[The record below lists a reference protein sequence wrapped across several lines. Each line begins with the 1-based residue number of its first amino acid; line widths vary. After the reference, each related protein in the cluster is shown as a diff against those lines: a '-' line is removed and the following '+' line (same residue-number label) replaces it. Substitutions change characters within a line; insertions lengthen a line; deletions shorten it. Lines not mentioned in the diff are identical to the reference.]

1 MDLTTA
7 AATAIFLFT
16 MGVVAA
22 GKFPGLRV
30 DRTGAA
36 VIGAALMI
44 GVGVLTP
51 QQAYAAV
58 NLDTIALLFGM
69 MIVAANLRLSGFF
82 GLVSAWVVR
91 HVRRPIWL
99 LSAIVAVSGVF
110 SAFFVNDTI
119 CLVLTPLV
127 CHVTAR
133 LKRNAVPYLL
143 AVAMAANIG
152 SAATITGNPQNML
165 IGSVSHLSFG
175 AFAAVLS
182 PIAAIGLVVTVAVL
196 SLLYRSE
203 FASGAR
209 LAEVEEQVRVRP
221 PLLWRSALVAAAMVV
236 FFFLGQPVPK
246 VALLAG
252 AFLLITRR
260 VRPEAVYRQ
269 IDFSLLVMFAGLF
282 VVVAG
287 IEQTP
292 WLSDLLAMAQR
303 MQLERVPVLSAL
315 AAVLSNLVSNVP
327 AVLMLRPFVTHFHDP
342 HRGWLVLA
350 MASTLAGNFTITGSV
365 ANLIVV
371 QRARQEGVRVSF
383 REYFRAGAPLTVI
396 TIAIGILMLSL

>member
-7 AATAIFLFT
+7 AATNIFLFT

-22 GKFPGLRV
+22 GKLPGLRV

-99 LSAIVAVSGVF
+99 LAAIVAVSGVF

-175 AFAAVLS
+175 AFAAALS

-209 LAEVEEQVRVRP
+209 LEEVEEQVRVRP

-269 IDFSLLVMFAGLF
+269 IDFPLLVMFAGLF

-292 WLSDLLAMAQR
+292 WLSDLLAVAQR
-303 MQLERVPVLSAL
+303 MQLERVPVLSAF
-315 AAVLSNLVSNVP
+315 AAVLSNVVSNVP

-371 QRARQEGVRVSF
+371 QRARQEGVR
-383 REYFRAGAPLTVI
+383 
-396 TIAIGILMLSL
+396 

>member
-1 MDLTTA
+1 M
-7 AATAIFLFT
+7 
-16 MGVVAA
+16 
-22 GKFPGLRV
+22 
-30 DRTGAA
+30 
-36 VIGAALMI
+36 
-44 GVGVLTP
+44 
-51 QQAYAAV
+51 
-58 NLDTIALLFGM
+58 
-69 MIVAANLRLSGFF
+69 
-82 GLVSAWVVR
+82 VR

-99 LSAIVAVSGVF
+99 LAAIVAVSGVF

-175 AFAAVLS
+175 AFAAALS
-182 PIAAIGLVVTVAVL
+182 PIAAIGLVVTVAVIWV
-196 SLLYRSE
+196 LYRSE

-209 LAEVEEQVRVRP
+209 LAEVEEQVRVSP

-260 VRPEAVYRQ
+260 VRPERVYRQ

-292 WLSDLLAMAQR
+292 WLSDLLAVAQR
-303 MQLERVPVLSAL
+303 MHLERVPVLSAL
-315 AAVLSNLVSNVP
+315 TAVLSNLVSNVP

-371 QRARQEGVRVSF
+371 QRARQEGVKVSF
-383 REYFRAGAPLTVI
+383 REYFRAGAPLTAI
-396 TIAIGILMLSL
+396 TIVIGILMLSL

>member
-22 GKFPGLRV
+22 GRFPGLRV

-99 LSAIVAVSGVF
+99 LAAIVAVSGVF

-175 AFAAVLS
+175 AFAAALS
-182 PIAAIGLVVTVAVL
+182 PIAAIGLVVTVAVIWV
-196 SLLYRSE
+196 LYRSE

-209 LAEVEEQVRVRP
+209 LAEVEEQVRVSP

-260 VRPEAVYRQ
+260 VRPERVYRQ

-292 WLSDLLAMAQR
+292 WLSDLLAVAQR
-303 MQLERVPVLSAL
+303 MHLERVPVLSAL
-315 AAVLSNLVSNVP
+315 TAVLSNLVSNVP

-371 QRARQEGVRVSF
+371 QRARQEGVKVSF
-383 REYFRAGAPLTVI
+383 REYFRAGAPLTAI
-396 TIAIGILMLSL
+396 TIVIGILMLSL

>member
-7 AATAIFLFT
+7 AATAIFLLT

-175 AFAAVLS
+175 AFAAALS
-182 PIAAIGLVVTVAVL
+182 PIAAIGLVATVAVL

-203 FASGAR
+203 FTSGAR
-209 LAEVEEQVRVRP
+209 LAEVEEQVRVRR

-260 VRPEAVYRQ
+260 VRPQNVYRQ
-269 IDFSLLVMFAGLF
+269 IDFPLLVMFAGLF

-292 WLSDLLAMAQR
+292 WLSDLVAVAQR
-303 MQLERVPVLSAL
+303 MQLERVPVLSAF
-315 AAVLSNLVSNVP
+315 AAVLANVVSNVP

-396 TIAIGILMLSL
+396 TIAIGVLMLSL

>member
-1 MDLTTA
+1 MHLTTA

-36 VIGAALMI
+36 VIGAALMV

-182 PIAAIGLVVTVAVL
+182 PIAAIGLAVTVAVL

-209 LAEVEEQVRVRP
+209 LEEVEEQVRVSP

-260 VRPEAVYRQ
+260 VRPEKVYRQ
-269 IDFSLLVMFAGLF
+269 IDFPLLVMFAGLF

-292 WLSDLLAMAQR
+292 WLSDLLAAAQR
-303 MQLERVPVLSAL
+303 MQLERVPVLGAL
-315 AAVLSNLVSNVP
+315 TAVLSNLVSNVP

-342 HRGWLVLA
+342 HKGWLVLA

-371 QRARQEGVRVSF
+371 QRARQEGVKVSF
-383 REYFRAGAPLTVI
+383 REYFRAGAPLTAI
-396 TIAIGILMLSL
+396 TIVIGVLMLSL

>member
-99 LSAIVAVSGVF
+99 LAAIVAVSGVF